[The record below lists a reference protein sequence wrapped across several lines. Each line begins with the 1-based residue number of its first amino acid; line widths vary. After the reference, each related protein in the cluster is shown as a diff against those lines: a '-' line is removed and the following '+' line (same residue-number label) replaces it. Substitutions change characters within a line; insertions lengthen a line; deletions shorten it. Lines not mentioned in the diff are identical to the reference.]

1 MLFTSAVTG
10 QSNYL
15 SFGFT
20 TLSAE
25 NCFIITKE
33 AMSTAQDLTIT
44 QDERRKYACQVYVN
58 MLRSGNHPIS
68 FVLTIGKS
76 QLPTVTILGFSIRVH
91 DDYSQK
97 TRLNYYM

>member
-68 FVLTIGKS
+68 FVLTREEPIAHS
-76 QLPTVTILGFSIRVH
+76 YNLRVFNQ
-91 DDYSQK
+91 SA
-97 TRLNYYM
+97 